1 MSWGG
6 NAWGG
11 DASEDEEEKE
21 EREMTNKKDYVVSL
35 VDCRPN
41 MFLKNEEGETHF
53 QAVMRVLNKL
63 MKQKVMDGDAD
74 QQAIIFFGTRKHKNM
89 SDFENL
95 CIFQELEM
103 PTAQRIKEIEVRDSI
118 GRSIRAAFKL
128 SPSRQYLIRTLTLR
142 TSMARWQ

>member
-41 MFLKNEEGETHF
+41 MFLKNE
-53 QAVMRVLNKL
+53 LKL
-63 MKQKVMDGDAD
+63 GSRAS
-74 QQAIIFFGTRKHKNM
+74 AIGG
-89 SDFENL
+89 S
-95 CIFQELEM
+95 
-103 PTAQRIKEIEVRDSI
+103 
-118 GRSIRAAFKL
+118 
-128 SPSRQYLIRTLTLR
+128 R
-142 TSMARWQ
+142 TSVVGGIC